1 MNKISTSLLALAT
14 VLSLNMGLALAQ
26 ENPFGPPTST
36 APATPTTSTVPEPTA
51 PPPPTTS
58 TTPEPTTPP
67 TTSTTPEVP
76 TTPETETSSTDDD
89 TDTTTTPTIPSHS
102 VPQDDQDGGSE
113 PPFERQADNNPYFER
128 IPVRTRAFELL
139 PVNTRLRGADHYKQL
154 NANACREEARRL
166 ADYPASSAVL
176 GNIDNSQPI
185 HVVELCPTQSFA
197 DANVELPNMG
207 NVTGMRGIISRNG
220 ALHQALGRQGFKAD
234 DVIAITRGDGA
245 VYIYVHKLV

>member
-1 MNKISTSLLALAT
+1 MIKISTSILALAT

-26 ENPFGPPTST
+26 ESPFGPPTST
-36 APATPTTSTVPEPTA
+36 APTPPTTSTVPEPVT
-51 PPPPTTS
+51 PPPTS
-58 TTPEPTTPP
+58 TLPEPTTPP
-67 TTSTTPEVP
+67 ITSTTPEVP
-76 TTPETETSSTDDD
+76 TTPETDTSSTD
-89 TDTTTTPTIPSHS
+89 TDTTTTTTPSQT
-102 VPQDDQDGGSE
+102 VPQSDQDGGGE
-113 PPFERQADNNPYFER
+113 PPFEREADNNPYFER
-128 IPVRTRAFELL
+128 TPVRTRAFELL

-176 GNIDNSQPI
+176 SNIDNSQPI

-197 DANVELPNMG
+197 NANVELPNMG
-207 NVTGMRGIISRNG
+207 NVTGMRSIISRNG

-245 VYIYVHKLV
+245 VYIYVHRLV